1 MALRRRRSPTP
12 SGLDGTG
19 ADLADPRARCESI
32 LIVNADDFGANPR
45 TSDPVVELFDERVL
59 TSASAMVR
67 MRDSVRAA
75 SLAAEHGIPVG
86 LHLNL
91 TLPFADPSAPPAVR
105 ERQLRLTE
113 VFGSESWRDAGRE
126 RPGGR
131 LLADVIEDQ
140 LECFRESFG
149 EPTHLDGHHHV
160 HTHRAVLEQL
170 PTDLPIRPILSVPS
184 HAGAGRSMRERR
196 LHRRFLCPEAC
207 FALEDVHPSLGGVG
221 LQALDHAH
229 RQSLEI
235 MVHPRQEREYAALLS
250 ADWRQAISTLTLG
263 SYADLAR
270 VRGR

>member
-1 MALRRRRSPTP
+1 M
-12 SGLDGTG
+12 
-19 ADLADPRARCESI
+19 

-67 MRDSVRAA
+67 MRDTGRAA

-91 TLPFADPSAPPAVR
+91 TLPFADPSVPAPVR

-113 VFGSESWRDAGRE
+113 VFGSESWRDGGSA
-126 RPGGR
+126 RPSGR
-131 LLADVIEDQ
+131 LLAEVIDDQ
-140 LECFRESFG
+140 LECFRKSFG

-160 HTHRAVLEQL
+160 HTHPSVLEHL
-170 PTDLPIRPILSVPS
+170 PADLPIRPILSVPS
-184 HAGAGRSMRERR
+184 RAGARRSMRERR
-196 LHRRFLCPEAC
+196 LHRRFLCPETC

-221 LQALDHAH
+221 LQALDRA
-229 RQSLEI
+229 RRRPLEI
-235 MVHPRQEREYAALLS
+235 MVHPRQEREHAALLS
-250 ADWRQAISTLTLG
+250 AEWRRAISTLTLG

>member
-1 MALRRRRSPTP
+1 M
-12 SGLDGTG
+12 
-19 ADLADPRARCESI
+19 

-59 TSASAMVR
+59 SSASAMVR
-67 MRDSVRAA
+67 MRDSDRAA

-91 TLPFADPSAPPAVR
+91 TLPFADASVAAPVR
-105 ERQLRLTE
+105 ERQLLLTE
-113 VFGSESWRDAGRE
+113 VFGSESWRDGGRE
-126 RPGGR
+126 RPSEG
-131 LLADVIEDQ
+131 LLADVIDDQ

-160 HTHRAVLEQL
+160 HTHPAVLAHL
-170 PTDLPIRPILSVPS
+170 PADLPIRPILSVPTR
-184 HAGAGRSMRERR
+184 AGARRSMRERR
-196 LHRRFLCPEAC
+196 LHRRFLCPETC

-221 LQALDHAH
+221 LETLDLAR

-235 MVHPRQEREYAALLS
+235 MVHPRQEHEHAALRS
-250 ADWRQAISTLTLG
+250 AGWRQAISRLTLG